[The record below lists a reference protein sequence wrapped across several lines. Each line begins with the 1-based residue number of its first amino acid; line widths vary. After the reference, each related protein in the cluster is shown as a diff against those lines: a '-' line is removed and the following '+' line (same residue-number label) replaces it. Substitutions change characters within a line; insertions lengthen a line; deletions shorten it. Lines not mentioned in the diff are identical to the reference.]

1 MKRENLEL
9 IGGFLMIIAL
19 PWLAFTERLFG
30 RQDTDWRGRK
40 RGIAAGGVL
49 GCIAWISF
57 AVQLAFFIVVGL
69 LIGSVL

>member
-1 MKRENLEL
+1 MKRENLEI

-19 PWLAFTERLFG
+19 PWLAFIECVFG
-30 RQDTDWRGRK
+30 TQDKDWHGRK
-40 RGIAAGGVL
+40 RGIASGGVI

-57 AVQLAFFIVVGL
+57 LVQLALFIAVGL